1 MADRDLRKLG
11 RAELIEIIFALQKEN
26 NALAERNKK
35 LQGLL
40 DEKYITLTNA
50 GSIAEASLKLN
61 KVFEAAQAAADQ
73 YVMSVRLAADRAI
86 KSNENGTGINEKDT
100 VSQTNNI
107 LKSLEEIKKND
118 DIQTENVNKNSEK
131 PVKTS
136 AKKDRSKKNSTDAD
150 RLIGIFEGMLEERN
164 GDMRGV
170 NVKQDS
176 VNSDSDIEFIDLDE

>member
-11 RAELIEIIFALQKEN
+11 RAELIEIIFALQKDN

-86 KSNENGTGINEKDT
+86 NSNEIGTVINEKDT
-100 VSQTNNI
+100 FSQTKKI
-107 LKSLEEIKKND
+107 LKSL
-118 DIQTENVNKNSEK
+118 
-131 PVKTS
+131 
-136 AKKDRSKKNSTDAD
+136 
-150 RLIGIFEGMLEERN
+150 
-164 GDMRGV
+164 
-170 NVKQDS
+170 
-176 VNSDSDIEFIDLDE
+176 